1 MAPSKTAQHARSSS
15 VDEQSDSS
23 SDNESKQ
30 MTSSNTNQLNQSS
43 NAQQTQPV
51 QPAGQQPQK
60 KKKSSAPRVRLD
72 MDLDMELQLKAKIQG
87 DLELAVL
94 RDPENTNPSALEDR
108 SSSTQVDDVVSSI
121 PAEQVTINKEIFE
134 RLKRLEDTMFPVQT
148 ESIQPE
154 TVAQDLPH
162 DVPPSATS
170 VQTAPAQPA
179 PAPAHAAASLN
190 SHEYLVSQLPPLAK
204 ANLLF
209 DHFAVTLHSTL
220 LIANNRKTPQTDEL
234 LLFFSI
240 FAGACMSWT
249 DELLVKVEATKGEV
263 TSDFDKYF
271 HLAMAMADDSRKPL
285 PQTVTAVAALVNLSH
300 VAINSDDVF
309 PIKALTLR
317 SRCYYMCRAMMIHRL
332 DAPAEQEQR
341 NKADTNVSPNFIDLE
356 VQRRVWWHLVATD
369 WLTAFSGSSQEGVY
383 TIMPKFMNIK
393 KPDHADDITSGG
405 MNLLYRPPAYTIT
418 ETAFLLQRIRLAEIC
433 REIIDALPS
442 MTEDIIEQDYNL
454 IYTLSEKLQN
464 YSHSL
469 PDYLKLNPSEEA
481 RTREIWRQRPYIHWQ
496 RISLHLGLHARICRL
511 NRPYQIESYAHKE
524 FFYSRVTSLA
534 SAHKVLE
541 LRRMMDDPQTRS
553 TFKAERY
560 WAILQHVTTAAV
572 TLAFDA
578 SLNPDKSGAEISR
591 QSAMKAYQT
600 LQQSRSDTS
609 ILVKGIEKN
618 MRRVISNL
626 EGNDYLRKSTVPEPW
641 QAPALVEDFAMS
653 ADYSH
658 QLWTDFLANVPDTRM
673 FDWDSLL
680 NDVELDYEKLF
691 GVTFET

>member
-1 MAPSKTAQHARSSS
+1 MKRHRSGEAIMSTSRS
-15 VDEQSDSS
+15 VR
-23 SDNESKQ
+23 
-30 MTSSNTNQLNQSS
+30 
-43 NAQQTQPV
+43 QPV
-51 QPAGQQPQK
+51 SCSECRKMKRRCDRNNPCSNCAQRK
-60 KKKSSAPRVRLD
+60 
-72 MDLDMELQLKAKIQG
+72 
-87 DLELAVL
+87 LECAYQ
-94 RDPENTNPSALEDR
+94 RGDPENTNTSAPEDR
-108 SSSTQVDDVVSSI
+108 SSSVQVDDVAPSI

-134 RLKRLEDTMFPVQT
+134 RLKRLEDTMSAVQT
-148 ESIQPE
+148 DSVQPD
-154 TVAQDLPH
+154 TIVQNLPH

-170 VQTAPAQPA
+170 VPTAPAHPT
-179 PAPAHAAASLN
+179 PAHAAASDN
-190 SHEYLVSQLPPLAK
+190 SHEYLVSQLPPIAK
-204 ANLLF
+204 ANILL

-220 LIANNRKTPQTDEL
+220 CIIHIASTKRHLNNMYSLMTNNRGSPQADEL

-240 FAGACMSWT
+240 FAGACMAWT
-249 DELLVKVEATKGEV
+249 DKLLVKLEATNAEV

-285 PQTVTAVAALVNLSH
+285 PQTVTAVAAVANLSH
-300 VAINSDDVF
+300 VAINSDDIF

-332 DAPAEQEQR
+332 DAPAEQEKR
-341 NKADTNVSPNFIDLE
+341 NKVDTNVSPDFIDLE

-383 TIMPKFMNIK
+383 TIMPKFMNVK

-405 MNLLYRPPAYTIT
+405 MNLLYRPPAFMIT
-418 ETAFLLQRIRLAEIC
+418 DTAFLLQRIRLAEIC

-442 MTEDIIEQDYNL
+442 MTEDTIEQDYNL

-469 PDYLKLNPSEEA
+469 PDYLKLDPSEA
-481 RTREIWRQRPYIHWQ
+481 HNRDIWRQRPYVHWQ

-534 SAHKVLE
+534 SAHKILE
-541 LRRMMDDPQTRS
+541 LRRMMDDPETKS

-560 WAILQHVTTAAV
+560 WAILQHVTTAAM
-572 TLAFDA
+572 TLAFDS

-591 QSAMKAYQT
+591 QSAMKAYET
-600 LQQSRSDTS
+600 LQQSRSDAS
-609 ILVKGIEKN
+609 SLIKGIEKN
-618 MRRVISNL
+618 MRKVLSNL
-626 EGNDYLRKSTVPEPW
+626 EGSDYTRKSTVPEPW

-658 QLWTDFLANVPDTRM
+658 QLWTDFLSNVPDTRM
-673 FDWDSLL
+673 FDWGSLL
-680 NDVELDYEKLF
+680 NDVELDYEK
-691 GVTFET
+691 TFS